1 MHEIKY
7 DGYRILARL
16 DDGGVRLFTRN
27 GLDWT
32 ARFPVVAEALRG
44 LAVKTAWLD
53 GEIVVFDRRGVS
65 DFGALQQAL
74 SNARDDVL
82 TYVVFDLL
90 HHDGDDT
97 RRLPLLER
105 KERLAELL
113 AARRRAAR
121 SVLRF
126 SEHIAGGGPD
136 VFAAA
141 CRQRLEGVV
150 SKRAESPYAGRRT
163 QTWLK
168 CKCGQRQELV
178 IGGFTE
184 PRGSRRGFGALL
196 VGVHDPDGGLRYAGR
211 VGSGFSDATLARL
224 AARLLASERQS
235 SPFRDSPTGA
245 QARGV
250 HWVTPR
256 LTAEV
261 QFAAWTAEGLLRQPV
276 FKGLREDKPAAAVRR
291 ERGAGHPAGSPG
303 SSRRAA
309 AAKTVIAGVTITHA
323 ERLVFPDAGLT
334 KLDVVQYYEAV
345 AERLLP
351 HLAGRPLTVV
361 RCPEGAAGQCFF
373 QKHPAASLP
382 HDVARLRVEGHD
394 GEAAY
399 PVVDTLEALI
409 TMVQLGALEFHV
421 WGSQAGSLE
430 TPDQVVFDLDPDSG
444 VEWRTVRAAA
454 RRLRDEL
461 ARRGLQSV
469 LKTSGGKG
477 LHVVV
482 PLRAEVGWPGVAAF
496 ARNVA
501 EAMVEH
507 EPDAYTATMSKAKRA
522 GKVFVDHFRN
532 GRGATAVA
540 PYSLR
545 ARAAAPVAL
554 PIGWHE
560 LSATTGGSAWTAER
574 VLRRLRAGRADPWSD
589 FERLRRSQ
597 RLPQTTAR

>member
-1 MHEIKY
+1 M
-7 DGYRILARL
+7 
-16 DDGGVRLFTRN
+16 
-27 GLDWT
+27 
-32 ARFPVVAEALRG
+32 
-44 LAVKTAWLD
+44 
-53 GEIVVFDRRGVS
+53 
-65 DFGALQQAL
+65 
-74 SNARDDVL
+74 
-82 TYVVFDLL
+82 
-90 HHDGDDT
+90 
-97 RRLPLLER
+97 
-105 KERLAELL
+105 
-113 AARRRAAR
+113 
-121 SVLRF
+121 
-126 SEHIAGGGPD
+126 
-136 VFAAA
+136 
-141 CRQRLEGVV
+141 
-150 SKRAESPYAGRRT
+150 
-163 QTWLK
+163 
-168 CKCGQRQELV
+168 
-178 IGGFTE
+178 
-184 PRGSRRGFGALL
+184 
-196 VGVHDPDGGLRYAGR
+196 
-211 VGSGFSDATLARL
+211 
-224 AARLLASERQS
+224 
-235 SPFRDSPTGA
+235 
-245 QARGV
+245 
-250 HWVTPR
+250 
-256 LTAEV
+256 
-261 QFAAWTAEGLLRQPV
+261 RQPV

-291 ERGAGHPAGSPG
+291 ERGAGHPAGGPG

-309 AAKTVIAGVTITHA
+309 AAKTIVAGVTITHA
-323 ERLVFPDAGLT
+323 ERLVYPDAGLT

-382 HDVARLRVEGHD
+382 HDVARVRVEGHD

-399 PVVDTLEALI
+399 PVVDSLEALI

-482 PLRAEVGWPGVAAF
+482 PLRREVGWPEVAAF
-496 ARNVA
+496 ARDVA

-554 PIGWHE
+554 PIGWRE
-560 LSATTGGSAWTAER
+560 LSATTGGGAWTAER
-574 VLRRLRAGRADPWSD
+574 VLRRLRAGHADPWSD
-589 FERLRRSQ
+589 FESLRRSQ
-597 RLPQTTAR
+597 RLPQATAR